1 MNEKPT
7 NPKDA
12 IAGRKLPLHLVPD
25 SVLAFASLAFAE
37 GMLKYGAN
45 NWAAAGV
52 RASVYL
58 GAMKRHQAKFSGG
71 EWADEKTGV
80 PHLASI
86 IACAGIL
93 LDARFRGIMIDDRP
107 PLSPMADL
115 IDELEGT
122 FTHLRDLF
130 ADHHPRHW
138 TIADQI
144 PSETLP

>member
-1 MNEKPT
+1 MSEKAT

-12 IAGRKLPLHLVPD
+12 IAGSKLPLHLVPD
-25 SVLAFASLAFAE
+25 SVLAYASVAFAE

-58 GAMKRHQAKFSGG
+58 GAMKRHQAKFNSG
-71 EWADEKTGV
+71 EWADQATGV

-93 LDARFRGIMIDDRP
+93 LDAHFRGMMIDDRP
-107 PLSPMADL
+107 PPTPMADL
-115 IDELEGT
+115 IDVLEGT
-122 FTHLRDLF
+122 YAHLKDLF
-130 ADHHPRHW
+130 ADRHPKHW
-138 TIADQI
+138 TTADG
-144 PSETLP
+144 PLPPL